1 MGAQAVVR
9 IPPGTKAPLFA
20 SETHWRLYVNFYCPA
35 LRLAVE
41 LDGGQHFEPQGQA
54 YDARRT
60 GDLERLGVKVLRVS
74 NLEVDQNFR
83 GVCEHILNYMKPLRE

>member
-1 MGAQAVVR
+1 M
-9 IPPGTKAPLFA
+9 
-20 SETHWRLYVNFYCPA
+20 NFYCPA

-41 LDGGQHFEPQGQA
+41 LDGGQHFEPKGQA

>member
-1 MGAQAVVR
+1 MVR